1 MIDLGVCTCGDRQG
15 SATLVGLLTTRPPG
29 PRVVQQGVHVV
40 VNLVSEALSR
50 VRVRRVRS
58 DPDWFDQVQWDAKVA
73 PGLESRPRHMG
84 AAEGQDEEA

>member
-15 SATLVGLLTTRPPG
+15 SATLVGLLTTQ
-29 PRVVQQGVHVV
+29 PRVVEQGVQVV
-40 VNLVSEALSR
+40 LNLVSEALSR

-58 DPDWFDQVQWDAKVA
+58 DPDWFDQVQWDDKVA

>member
-1 MIDLGVCTCGDRQG
+1 MIDLGVCICGDRQG
-15 SATLVGLLTTRPPG
+15 SATLVGLLTTAAS